1 MYMYDMHT
9 FTEYVHVYWG
19 VHVYINGMKV
29 LVHNLIL
36 QLHRIHNADGVRGG
50 VQCAYIVN
58 DSSSNVL

>member
-1 MYMYDMHT
+1 MYDMHT
-9 FTEYVHVYWG
+9 FTEYIHVNWG
-19 VHVYINGMKV
+19 VHVYTNDMKV

-36 QLHRIHNADGVRGG
+36 QLHRIHNAGGGWGGG